1 MSTRLDANHAY
12 EGQIRR
18 CLDPAGSREPIES
31 GLPEWPVRTPSL
43 SGAVRCSCTTPV
55 GPSRCCVVRSSI
67 SPPGALVPMATA
79 PPLEFANLS
88 AMPAA
93 ELPAIGDDTPV
104 NAKYVLCERLRTM
117 TNHLRPGRGRPM
129 GDGRHGHGPAGLWR
143 RTLLRTARPTC
154 IGYGSTGW
162 PWVFQQIRMV

>member
-1 MSTRLDANHAY
+1 
-12 EGQIRR
+12 
-18 CLDPAGSREPIES
+18 
-31 GLPEWPVRTPSL
+31 
-43 SGAVRCSCTTPV
+43 
-55 GPSRCCVVRSSI
+55 
-67 SPPGALVPMATA
+67 MATA

-117 TNHLRPGRGRPM
+117 TNHLRPGRGRPV

-143 RTLLRTARPTC
+143 RMLLRTARPTC
-154 IGYGSTGW
+154 IGCGRTGW
-162 PWVFQQIRMV
+162 PWVFQQIRLV